1 MFSFNKIIRYINQ
14 NKKKILI
21 IIAAI
26 AGLIIVIQ
34 FLNGV
39 AGSMLNSGTGSSENI
54 SAKNEKVYQPN
65 KTVFGN
71 TVIKENTAKDNNEII
86 DKFIKFCING
96 EIEEKNTK
104 NKKEILGGKVETNKV
119 KNQYDN
125 INNAKIERHTK
136 KSRPILGHKIDD
148 NKHKKEG

>member
-39 AGSMLNSGTGSSENI
+39 AG
-54 SAKNEKVYQPN
+54 
-65 KTVFGN
+65 
-71 TVIKENTAKDNNEII
+71 
-86 DKFIKFCING
+86 
-96 EIEEKNTK
+96 
-104 NKKEILGGKVETNKV
+104 
-119 KNQYDN
+119 
-125 INNAKIERHTK
+125 
-136 KSRPILGHKIDD
+136 
-148 NKHKKEG
+148 

>member
-54 SAKNEKVYQPN
+54 SAKNEKVYH
-65 KTVFGN
+65 
-71 TVIKENTAKDNNEII
+71 
-86 DKFIKFCING
+86 
-96 EIEEKNTK
+96 TK
-104 NKKEILGGKVETNKV
+104 NIGLIKDKK
-119 KNQYDN
+119 
-125 INNAKIERHTK
+125 
-136 KSRPILGHKIDD
+136 
-148 NKHKKEG
+148 